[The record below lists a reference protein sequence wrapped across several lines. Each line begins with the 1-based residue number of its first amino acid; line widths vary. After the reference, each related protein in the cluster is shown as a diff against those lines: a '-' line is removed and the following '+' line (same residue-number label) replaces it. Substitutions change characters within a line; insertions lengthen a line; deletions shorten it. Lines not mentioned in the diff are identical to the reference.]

1 MYFLNIGDI
10 PASITSSL
18 PEGHMFQ
25 MGWFNHQLGPLVSKK
40 GLPNRTFLTF
50 KSGCGRWCFRIRQR
64 CHLSIHQR
72 ERSRASL
79 GSQRPF
85 GFSHDELNITKSYQ
99 IQGKIPSCGGN
110 FSPFSGGGCF
120 VISMIT
126 TWKNLGYFEVF
137 RNPATTHQLRLGSV
151 SPHYLQG
158 WKYINPRWL
167 GMGFLNHQ
175 QLDKITHGWIDFI
188 WGNTECMLPTPACS
202 LHNSAVYAV
211 SAASRLPALK
221 LN

>member
-64 CHLSIHQR
+64 CHLSIHQC

-126 TWKNLGYFEVF
+126 TWKNLGYFEVEEI
-137 RNPATTHQLRLGSV
+137 RRQLTSW
-151 SPHYLQG
+151 G
-158 WKYINPRWL
+158 WDPFLPIIYKVLYINPRWL
-167 GMGFLNHQ
+167 ALGFLNHPTVGQ
-175 QLDKITHGWIDFI
+175 KIPCTDWFYLGEHR
-188 WGNTECMLPTPACS
+188 MHAPPPA
-202 LHNSAVYAV
+202 A
-211 SAASRLPALK
+211 
-221 LN
+221 

>member
-126 TWKNLGYFEVF
+126 TWKNLSW

-158 WKYINPRWL
+158 FVHQSQVVGLGISEPSNSWTKNP
-167 GMGFLNHQ
+167 M
-175 QLDKITHGWIDFI
+175 HGLILF
-188 WGNTECMLPTPACS
+188 GGTPNACSSACS
-202 LHNSAVYAV
+202 LT
-211 SAASRLPALK
+211 
-221 LN
+221 